1 MPLSAV
7 ALQLWGGHRDQ
18 CMRCG
23 HQDLVQ
29 LVRNSALPPLRQL
42 LFPRWTVPGTLSLKA
57 YDAMLQVDNKQ
68 GGRLRIPFELVHCST

>member
-29 LVRNSALPPLRQL
+29 LVQKQCTAPVAPAAFSTMDCAGYAEFEGLR
-42 LFPRWTVPGTLSLKA
+42 FHA
-57 YDAMLQVDNKQ
+57 A
-68 GGRLRIPFELVHCST
+68 GR